1 MQTQQENGQLKRTMK
16 TRHLI
21 MLSLGGVI
29 GTGLFFNTGYIISTT
44 GAAGTLLAYLIGA
57 LVVWLVMQCLGEL
70 SVAMPETGAFHV
82 YAARYL
88 GPATGYTVAWLYWLT
103 WTVALGSSFTAA
115 GFCMQYWFPQVPVW
129 AWCVVFCV
137 VIFGLNVISTRFFA
151 EGEFWFSLVKVI
163 TIIAFIIL
171 GGAAVFGFIPM
182 QDGSPAPGLSNIT
195 AEGWFPQVPVWAW
208 CVVFCVVIFGLNV
221 ISTRFFAE
229 GEFWFSLVK
238 VITIIAF
245 IILGGAA
252 VFGFIPMQDGSP
264 APGLSNITAEGWFPH
279 GGLPILMTMV
289 AVNFAFSGTE
299 LIGIAAG
306 ETENPH
312 KVIPVAIRT
321 TIARLIIFFIGT
333 VFVLAALIPMQQA
346 GVEKSPFVLVFE
358 KVGIPY
364 AADIFNFVIL
374 TAILSAANSGLYA
387 SGRMLWSLS
396 NEKTLPRCFARV
408 NKNGVPLTALSVSML
423 GGVLALF
430 SSVVAPDTVF
440 VALSAISG
448 FAVVAVW
455 ISICASHFVFRRR
468 HLQSGQPLSAL
479 QYRAPWYPL
488 VPVLG
493 FILCVVAC
501 VGLWFDPSQRIA
513 LYCGIPFV
521 ALCYGAYYL
530 TRNLTS
536 QEPEHV
542 AE

>member
-1 MQTQQENGQLKRTMK
+1 MQDSTTSHAARQQEEGQLKRTMK

-44 GAAGTLLAYLIGA
+44 GALGTLLAYLIGA

-82 YAARYL
+82 YSARYL

-129 AWCVVFCV
+129 VWCLVFCV
-137 VIFGLNVISTRFFA
+137 LIFGLNVVSTRFFA
-151 EGEFWFSLVKVI
+151 EGEFWFSIIKVI
-163 TIIAFIIL
+163 TIVAFIVL
-171 GGAAVFGFIPM
+171 GAAAIFGFLPM
-182 QDGSPAPGLSNIT
+182 KDGSPAPLLHNIT
-195 AEGWFPQVPVWAW
+195 D
-208 CVVFCVVIFGLNV
+208 
-221 ISTRFFAE
+221 S
-229 GEFWFSLVK
+229 
-238 VITIIAF
+238 
-245 IILGGAA
+245 
-252 VFGFIPMQDGSP
+252 
-264 APGLSNITAEGWFPH
+264 GWFPH

-306 ETENPH
+306 ETENPQ

-333 VFVLAALIPMQQA
+333 VFVLAALIPADQA
-346 GVEKSPFVLVFE
+346 GVVKSPFVLVFE
-358 KVGIPY
+358 KVGIPG

-396 NEKTLPRCFARV
+396 RERTLPACFSRLTRR
-408 NKNGVPLTALSVSML
+408 GVPLTALSVSML

-430 SSVVAPDTVF
+430 SSVVAPDTVY

-455 ISICASHFVFRRR
+455 LSICAAHYVFRRQHIAAGR
-468 HLQSGQPLSAL
+468 ALSEL
-479 QYRAPWYPL
+479 HYRAPWFP
-488 VPVLG
+488 VTPVLG
-493 FILCVVAC
+493 FVLCLLAC
-501 VGLWFDPSQRIA
+501 VGLAFDPEQRIA
-513 LYCGIPFV
+513 LWCGLPFV
-521 ALCYGAYYL
+521 ALCYGVYYL
-530 TRNLTS
+530 TQYLAKRN
-536 QEPEHV
+536 QPEVEHV
-542 AE
+542 TD

>member
-1 MQTQQENGQLKRTMK
+1 MQLQQESEELKRTMQP
-16 TRHLI
+16 RHLI

-44 GAAGTLLAYLIGA
+44 GAPGTLLAYAIGA
-57 LVVWLVMQCLGEL
+57 LVVWLVMQCLAEL

-82 YAARYL
+82 YASRYL

-115 GFCMQYWFPQVPVW
+115 GFCMQYWFPQVPIW
-129 AWCVVFCV
+129 IWCLIFCL
-137 VIFGLNVISTRFFA
+137 VIFSLNVVSTRFFA
-151 EGEFWFSLVKVI
+151 EGEFWFSIIKVI

-171 GGAAVFGFIPM
+171 GTMAIFGVLPLK
-182 QDGSPAPGLSNIT
+182 DGTPAPGLTHIT
-195 AEGWFPQVPVWAW
+195 SSGW
-208 CVVFCVVIFGLNV
+208 L
-221 ISTRFFAE
+221 
-229 GEFWFSLVK
+229 
-238 VITIIAF
+238 
-245 IILGGAA
+245 
-252 VFGFIPMQDGSP
+252 
-264 APGLSNITAEGWFPH
+264 PH
-279 GGLPILMTMV
+279 GGLPILMTLV

-306 ETENPH
+306 ETREPE
-312 KVIPVAIRT
+312 KAIPLAIRA

-333 VFVLAALIPMQQA
+333 VFVLAALIPMDQA

-396 NEKTLPRCFARV
+396 NEKTIPSCFSRV
-408 NKNGVPLTALSVSML
+408 NKRGVPLAALSVSML
-423 GGVLALF
+423 GGLLALC
-430 SSVVAPDTVF
+430 SSIIAPDTVF

-455 ISICASHFVFRRR
+455 LSICASHFMFRRR
-468 HLQSGQPLSAL
+468 HLQSGLSAETL
-479 QYRAPWYPL
+479 IHRAPWYPW
-488 VPVLG
+488 VPIFGFVLCL
-493 FILCVVAC
+493 IAC
-501 VGLWFDPSQRIA
+501 VGLAFDPSQRIA
-513 LYCGIPFV
+513 LYCGLPFV
-521 ALCYGAYYL
+521 ALCYGAFYL
-530 TRNLTS
+530 TKILKQ

>member
-82 YAARYL
+82 YAAAILARRR
-88 GPATGYTVAWLYWLT
+88 ATPWRGSTGSPGQWRS
-103 WTVALGSSFTAA
+103 ALALPPRVLHA
-115 GFCMQYWFPQVPVW
+115 VLVPQVPVW

-163 TIIAFIIL
+163 TI
-171 GGAAVFGFIPM
+171 
-182 QDGSPAPGLSNIT
+182 SPLL
-195 AEGWFPQVPVWAW
+195 F
-208 CVVFCVVIFGLNV
+208 
-221 ISTRFFAE
+221 
-229 GEFWFSLVK
+229 
-238 VITIIAF
+238 
-245 IILGGAA
+245 LGGAA

-513 LYCGIPFV
+513 LYCGLPFV

-530 TRNLTS
+530 TRNMTS

>member
-115 GFCMQYWFPQVPVW
+115 GFCMQY
-129 AWCVVFCV
+129 
-137 VIFGLNVISTRFFA
+137 
-151 EGEFWFSLVKVI
+151 
-163 TIIAFIIL
+163 
-171 GGAAVFGFIPM
+171 
-182 QDGSPAPGLSNIT
+182 
-195 AEGWFPQVPVWAW
+195 WFPQVPVWAW

-396 NEKTLPRCFARV
+396 NEKTLPH
-408 NKNGVPLTALSVSML
+408 
-423 GGVLALF
+423 
-430 SSVVAPDTVF
+430 TVF

-530 TRNLTS
+530 TRNMTS